1 MSDIILHHY
10 TNSPFAEK
18 IRMVLGFKQM
28 TWKSVMIPAIMPK
41 PDLTALTGGYR
52 RTPVLQIGADIY
64 CDTALIAEV
73 LEKIQP
79 APTLYPP
86 AIAGLARTL
95 AQWGDTTLFW
105 TAVPYVFQPSGM
117 QSIFQNV
124 PPEHVKAFGADREAM
139 RGNAVRMSLPESTA
153 ALAQYLRR
161 LEQMLA
167 GGNPYLLGTQISV
180 ADFSCYHPIWFVRR
194 VPAVAAILDAAPLVQ
209 AWAARIEAI
218 GHGKVVPLAAEDAL
232 AIAQESTPLTHE
244 GASFLDIDGVTLGQ
258 RVTITPTDYA
268 LDPVEG
274 SLVLASDNEFA
285 VRRSDVRGGEVVV
298 HFPRIGFKLKKCD

>member
-73 LEKIQP
+73 LEKFQP

-95 AQWGDTTLFW
+95 AQWADTTLFW
-105 TAVPYVFQPSGM
+105 TAVPYVFQPLGL

-124 PPEHVKAFGADREAM
+124 PPEHAKAFGADREAM

-153 ALAQYLRR
+153 ALVEYLRR

-167 GGNPYLLGTQISV
+167 GGAPYLLGAQISV

-218 GHGKVVPLAAEDAL
+218 GHGKAVPLAAEDAL
-232 AIAQESTPLTHE
+232 AIARESTPLTHA
-244 GASFLDIDGVTLGQ
+244 GATFLDIDGVTLGQ

-274 SLVLASDNEFA
+274 SLVLAGDNEFA
-285 VRRSDVRGGEVVV
+285 VRRSDARGGEVVV